1 MSLSWVTVK
10 PSSSNSSVTDK
21 LILIDYGCCGGIS
34 VSVGGHAM
42 GICARGVGC
51 VGLGGGATW
60 GYVQGWWCWGGATWG
75 YVQGW
80 WGVGGGATWGYV
92 QGLGGCYMGIC
103 ARGVGCVGVG
113 GVLHGDMC
121 KGGGVGGV
129 LHGDMC
135 KGVWVL
141 GGVLHGDMCKGGGV
155 WGVLHALSSG
165 FVLCC

>member
-34 VSVGGHAM
+34 VSVGGHAI
-42 GICARGVGC
+42 GICARV
-51 VGLGGGATW
+51 
-60 GYVQGWWCWGGATWG
+60 
-75 YVQGW
+75 
-80 WGVGGGATWGYV
+80 
-92 QGLGGCYMGIC
+92 
-103 ARGVGCVGVG
+103 VGCVGVG

-135 KGVWVL
+135 KG
-141 GGVLHGDMCKGGGV
+141 GGVCGCWGGCYMGICARVVGCGGCYMLCLRVLYCVVDCEALCAFWRVGAVEMSQYLYFLKGR
-155 WGVLHALSSG
+155 SSRNVPELYFLKG
-165 FVLCC
+165 RSCRNIPVFVLSEG